1 LWSANER
8 GPHALA
14 LPVPAGQRRASPPR
28 SQTRRRRAAQR
39 VAASAST
46 VGTLLVSLAFVAGCT
61 DVTRPAP
68 KPPRVA
74 VAPITP
80 ALPPPPPN
88 SPADARRHLTGRL
101 YQRVSPLSYGTSDA
115 YWLSSSGGNGTF
127 QMILPDGL
135 SLWPW
140 TGRYTRADSVLVFR
154 YNAWSAAGEL
164 TARGIV
170 RGDTLLLE
178 YNTIMML
185 MGFEDGVYVRP
196 RRPW

>member
-1 LWSANER
+1 MRSPSRYRPAN
-8 GPHALA
+8 AA
-14 LPVPAGQRRASPPR
+14 PARRAAR
-28 SQTRRRRAAQR
+28 HAARRAARRAAQR

-46 VGTLLVSLAFVAGCT
+46 VGTLLVSLAFIAGCT

-88 SPADARRHLTGRL
+88 SPATPADTSPDAL

-140 TGRYTRADSVLVFR
+140 AGRYTRADSVLVFR

-170 RGDTLLLE
+170 RGDTLVLR
-178 YNTIMML
+178 YDGIMQM
-185 MGFEDGVYVRP
+185 MDFQDGVYVRP
-196 RRPW
+196 RRAW